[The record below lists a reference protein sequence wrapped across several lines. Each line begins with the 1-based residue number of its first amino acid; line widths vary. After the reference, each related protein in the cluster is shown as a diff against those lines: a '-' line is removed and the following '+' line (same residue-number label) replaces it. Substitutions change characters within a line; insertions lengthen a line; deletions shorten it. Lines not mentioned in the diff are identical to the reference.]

1 MPKDHAVFFAAAAHS
16 IEKSRGSRR
25 RAEKCVQNGLK
36 NERSTAR
43 FSIMR
48 YLIWCV
54 RIVLFLLL
62 LGFTVRN
69 VETVTLRY
77 YFGYEWHA
85 PLVLVIL
92 LFFALGVAIG
102 VLSCLG
108 KIFRQRRKIAT
119 FRKKY
124 PLTEEEHG

>member
-1 MPKDHAVFFAAAAHS
+1 
-16 IEKSRGSRR
+16 
-25 RAEKCVQNGLK
+25 
-36 NERSTAR
+36 
-43 FSIMR
+43 MR
-48 YLIWCV
+48 YLIWFL
-54 RIVLFLLL
+54 RILLFLLL

-69 VETVTLRY
+69 IETVTLRY

-102 VLSCLG
+102 VLSCFG
-108 KIFRQRRKIAT
+108 KIFRQRREIAT

-124 PLTEEEHG
+124 HTLDDHG

>member
-1 MPKDHAVFFAAAAHS
+1 
-16 IEKSRGSRR
+16 
-25 RAEKCVQNGLK
+25 
-36 NERSTAR
+36 
-43 FSIMR
+43 MR

-54 RIVLFLLL
+54 RIVLFLVL

-85 PLVLVIL
+85 PLVLIIL

-124 PLTEEEHG
+124 SLTEEEHG